1 MKNIFKL
8 VIISCLFT
16 GSFSACTKD
25 IVTDK
30 FTKMP
35 PKAISMQVLDQEPVI
50 SGDTA
55 YFSIM
60 ASDPESKIVKFSV
73 EHQSE
78 FEGYLSQTT
87 VRVADSV
94 EVNDKGEFSRPVNSI
109 LINYPIKGTKNAGE
123 ILTVKFTFTDQAGNT
138 FSVSASKIVVNYRT
152 NSSQEFLFASRPFY
166 NFYTGKAYASA
177 LIDDNE
183 TFRDSLDVF
192 WVRQIGI
199 QYLCS
204 PNSDKA
210 ADFFANVPSVN
221 YQQSKMKATKFIK
234 LDGLTLNDVND
245 KILGNMDFT
254 NAVDVIV
261 LEHNA
266 VYGVLLQDGRRA
278 ALETQ
283 IYSTVYSR
291 VRSKYQIN

>member
-8 VIISCLFT
+8 FIISFLAAT
-16 GSFSACTKD
+16 IFSACTKD
-25 IVTDK
+25 VVTDK

-35 PKAISMQVLDQEPVI
+35 AKAISMQVLDQEPVI

-55 YFSIM
+55 YFSIL

-78 FEGYLSQTT
+78 FEGYMSLVTT
-87 VRVADSV
+87 QVADSV
-94 EVNDKGEFSRPVNSI
+94 QVNDKGELSKPVNTI
-109 LINYPIKGTKNAGE
+109 LINYPVKGTKKAGD
-123 ILTVKFTFTDQAGNT
+123 ILTAKFTFTDQAGKT

-152 NSSQEFLFASRPFY
+152 NAKQEFLYASRPFY
-166 NFYTGKAYASA
+166 NFYTGKAYSRTV
-177 LIDDNE
+177 LNNND

-192 WVRQIGI
+192 WIRENGI

-204 PNSDKA
+204 PNSDKTA
-210 ADFFANVPSVN
+210 EYFSNVPSVN
-221 YQQSKMKATKFIK
+221 YVQSEMRATKFIK
-234 LDGLTLNDVND
+234 LDGLTLNDVDD
-245 KILGNMDFT
+245 KVLENMDFT
-254 NAVDVIV
+254 NGVDVIV

-266 VYGVLLQDGRRA
+266 VYGVLLQDGRKA